1 MFVDFIQNLEMKTVQ
16 LEQRPM
22 TRQKKIGKNLG
33 IPHSFSE
40 KMLAIPLNI
49 GYPKAISYT

>member
-1 MFVDFIQNLEMKTVQ
+1 MFVDFIQKMEIKIVQ

-22 TRQKKIGKNLG
+22 TRQKKLGKNLG
-33 IPHSFSE
+33 IPYGFSE

>member
-1 MFVDFIQNLEMKTVQ
+1 MFVDFIQKMEIKIVQ

-22 TRQKKIGKNLG
+22 TRQKKLGKNLG
-33 IPHSFSE
+33 IPHGFSE